1 MLCGR
6 ELTESYSEVV
16 CVVEGVEEIFVEGM
30 DVLQPREAVKNER
43 KLLGKGF
50 LCKFNL
56 SGVEICE
63 KSVF

>member
-6 ELTESYSEVV
+6 ELAESYSEVV
-16 CVVEGVEEIFVEGM
+16 CVVEGVEEIFVERM
-30 DVLQPREAVKNER
+30 NVLQPREAIKNER
-43 KLLGKGF
+43 KLLAECF

-56 SGVEICE
+56 SGIEICG

>member
-1 MLCGR
+1 MVGI
-6 ELTESYSEVV
+6 
-16 CVVEGVEEIFVEGM
+16 VEGVEEIFVEGM

-43 KLLGKGF
+43 KLLGEGF

>member
-16 CVVEGVEEIFVEGM
+16 CVVEGFEEIFVEGM

-43 KLLGKGF
+43 KLLGEGF

-56 SGVEICE
+56 SSIEICG

>member
-6 ELTESYSEVV
+6 ELAESYSEVV

-43 KLLGKGF
+43 KLLGESF

-56 SGVEICE
+56 SGIEICG
-63 KSVF
+63 KLVF